1 MIIDNICIA
10 EYNTLVD
17 ARESSM
23 KIDLLSA
30 LLLLPMFI
38 FRFVYFQSNFQKK
51 AKIDLVHKNGKL
63 IVQISQLQALW
74 QKYFA

>member
-1 MIIDNICIA
+1 
-10 EYNTLVD
+10 
-17 ARESSM
+17 M

-38 FRFVYFQSNFQKK
+38 FWFVYFQSKQKK
-51 AKIDLVHKNGKL
+51 AKIDMVHKNGKL

>member
-1 MIIDNICIA
+1 MIIDNILLNITHLWTRGRA
-10 EYNTLVD
+10 LI
-17 ARESSM
+17 

-51 AKIDLVHKNGKL
+51 AKIDMVHKNGKL